1 MKQENTNRKEKMI
14 IVEKSTKW
22 WMTVV
27 ASGSLAVGLLGG
39 LGIGSLATNALN
51 QQTKVQTSTTAQTQK
66 TNKET
71 KVAREY
77 LRVDKVKITK
87 VIPMEDLPNKTV
99 TKMIIVIVKMDQE
112 IIITQRKKLHQMLT
126 VRLNQTRIIVRQKIM
141 TQIQQILNI
150 LEKVM
155 L

>member
-1 MKQENTNRKEKMI
+1 
-14 IVEKSTKW
+14 
-22 WMTVV
+22 
-27 ASGSLAVGLLGG
+27 
-39 LGIGSLATNALN
+39 
-51 QQTKVQTSTTAQTQK
+51 
-66 TNKET
+66 
-71 KVAREY
+71 
-77 LRVDKVKITK
+77 
-87 VIPMEDLPNKTV
+87 MEDLPNKTV

-126 VRLNQTRIIVRQKIM
+126 VRLNQTRIVVRQKIM

>member
-1 MKQENTNRKEKMI
+1 
-14 IVEKSTKW
+14 
-22 WMTVV
+22 
-27 ASGSLAVGLLGG
+27 
-39 LGIGSLATNALN
+39 
-51 QQTKVQTSTTAQTQK
+51 
-66 TNKET
+66 
-71 KVAREY
+71 
-77 LRVDKVKITK
+77 
-87 VIPMEDLPNKTV
+87 MEDLPNKMV

>member
-1 MKQENTNRKEKMI
+1 
-14 IVEKSTKW
+14 
-22 WMTVV
+22 
-27 ASGSLAVGLLGG
+27 
-39 LGIGSLATNALN
+39 
-51 QQTKVQTSTTAQTQK
+51 
-66 TNKET
+66 
-71 KVAREY
+71 
-77 LRVDKVKITK
+77 
-87 VIPMEDLPNKTV
+87 MEDLPNKMV

-126 VRLNQTRIIVRQKIM
+126 VRLNQTRIVVRQKIM